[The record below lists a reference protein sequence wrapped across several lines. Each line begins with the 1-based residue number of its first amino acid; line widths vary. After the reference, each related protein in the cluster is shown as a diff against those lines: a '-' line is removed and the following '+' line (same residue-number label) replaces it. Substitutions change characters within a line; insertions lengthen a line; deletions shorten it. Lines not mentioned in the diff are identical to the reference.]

1 MEKSDRG
8 RVEVGYRTGNL
19 TVVSKTDE
27 RKNGYTV
34 WLCRCDCGGTL
45 RLDTRTLQ
53 RGTVSDCGCVTKV
66 RPGQKDLSGQRFG
79 RLVALEP
86 TRERSAKGS
95 TVWRCR
101 CDCGKEMLAEV
112 TQLLHGAKRSCGCM
126 RDLPLK
132 DIVGQRFGNLTV
144 TGYYGKAAGMHR
156 WACKCDCGKTT
167 IVGQTPLLSGK
178 TRSCGCLRA
187 KTVME
192 NMQFIGGTSVTR
204 LEKNRNRLSRT
215 NSSGYNGV
223 YYNPR
228 SEKWVAQI
236 TFKSRTYYL
245 GSFDRLEDAVDMRRK
260 AETQIFGN
268 FLSWYY
274 GLYPEKKQVQSR

>member
-34 WLCRCDCGGTL
+34 WLCRCDCGGTV

-53 RGTVSDCGCVTKV
+53 RGTVSDCG
-66 RPGQKDLSGQRFG
+66 
-79 RLVALEP
+79 
-86 TRERSAKGS
+86 
-95 TVWRCR
+95 
-101 CDCGKEMLAEV
+101 KETLAEV

-144 TGYYGKAAGMHR
+144 TGYYGKTAGMHR
-156 WACKCDCGKTT
+156 WECKCDCGKTA
-167 IVGQTPLLSGK
+167 IVGQASLLSGK

-192 NMQFIGGTSVTR
+192 TMQFIGGTSVTR

-236 TFKSRTYYL
+236 TFKRRTYYL
-245 GSFDRLEDAVDMRRK
+245 GSFYKLEDAVDMRRK

>member
-1 MEKSDRG
+1 MENTERG
-8 RVEVGYRTGNL
+8 RVAVGYRMGNL

-34 WLCRCDCGGTL
+34 WLCRCTCGGTI
-45 RLDTRTLQ
+45 RLDPRALQ
-53 RGTVSDCGCVTKV
+53 RGTVLDCGCVTKV

-86 TRERSAKGS
+86 TGERSAKGT

-101 CDCGKEMLAEV
+101 
-112 TQLLHGAKRSCGCM
+112 
-126 RDLPLK
+126 
-132 DIVGQRFGNLTV
+132 
-144 TGYYGKAAGMHR
+144 
-156 WACKCDCGKTT
+156 CDCGKTT

-187 KTVME
+187 RTVME

-245 GSFDRLEDAVDMRRK
+245 GSFYRLEDAVDMRRK

>member
-1 MEKSDRG
+1 MENTERG
-8 RVEVGYRTGNL
+8 RVEVGYWTGNL

-34 WLCRCDCGGTL
+34 WLCRCTCGGTI
-45 RLDTRTLQ
+45 RLDPRALQ
-53 RGTVSDCGCVTKV
+53 RGTVLDCGCVTKV

-79 RLVALEP
+79 NLEV
-86 TRERSAKGS
+86 TGYYGKTAGMHRWE
-95 TVWRCR
+95 CR
-101 CDCGKEMLAEV
+101 CDCGKTA
-112 TQLLHGAKRSCGCM
+112 
-126 RDLPLK
+126 
-132 DIVGQRFGNLTV
+132 
-144 TGYYGKAAGMHR
+144 
-156 WACKCDCGKTT
+156 

-187 KTVME
+187 RTVME

-228 SEKWVAQI
+228 SEKWVTQI
-236 TFKSRTYYL
+236 TFKSRTCYL
-245 GSFDRLEDAVDMRRK
+245 GSFYKLEDAVDMRRK